1 MKNIFDVLK
10 ESHEKQRLL
19 LDALMETSGDSP
31 LVKSFITTLKRNSNS
46 TQRQKSGFSTRL

>member
-19 LDALMETSGDSP
+19 LDALMETSGDS
-31 LVKSFITTLKRNSNS
+31 LHVKSFTTI
-46 TQRQKSGFSTRL
+46 

>member
-19 LDALMETSGDSP
+19 LDALMETSG
-31 LVKSFITTLKRNSNS
+31 
-46 TQRQKSGFSTRL
+46 